1 MVLVQQLMPSQ
12 ISDKDRWK
20 IIFFHTN
27 LHLSERQIANK
38 VKCSRCAVQLT
49 LQRYQETGGVTN
61 RLGQGRPSVMKSSSL
76 TRLTRLIRSRPS
88 ATSNALATAMTTHTG
103 QRISPRTIRRARTH
117 SLGFHPVH
125 EIITQSLTQGA
136 KTKRLNY
143 ATTHLNS
150 DFHNVLFSDEK
161 QFVLQNTGEV
171 VWIKDGEAIPTR
183 EVNQM
188 KASVMVWG
196 CVWFWGK
203 SELYTTTSTI
213 NAQHYTSIL
222 ASHLLPCMP
231 TSSRFQFMQDNA
243 APHKAKYTSDWL
255 AQFGVNVLPD
265 YPPYS
270 PELNPIESWMSAFVN
285 GEGPTDQ
292 RLLER
297 AVNLAWQEMPQSR
310 IQAYIKHL
318 PGVCRRIVDAGG
330 DHI

>member
-1 MVLVQQLMPSQ
+1 M
-12 ISDKDRWK
+12 
-20 IIFFHTN
+20 
-27 LHLSERQIANK
+27 
-38 VKCSRCAVQLT
+38 
-49 LQRYQETGGVTN
+49 
-61 RLGQGRPSVMKSSSL
+61 
-76 TRLTRLIRSRPS
+76 
-88 ATSNALATAMTTHTG
+88 
-103 QRISPRTIRRARTH
+103 
-117 SLGFHPVH
+117 
-125 EIITQSLTQGA
+125 
-136 KTKRLNY
+136 NY

-150 DFHNVLFSDEK
+150 DFHNILFSDEK
-161 QFVLQNTGEV
+161 RFVLQNTGEV
-171 VWIKDGEAIPTR
+171 AWIKKGEAIPTR
-183 EVNQM
+183 EVAQM